1 MNFAVDILV
10 KTSFILTGAAL
21 LAALLR
27 KASAATRHAVWVLAI
42 ASTLLL
48 PLAAPLLVSSLYR
61 LCFPPL
67 APIPAAHQNN
77 RHHLLFLLTLGAF
90 MTTAGLVLL
99 DLFFL

>member
-48 PLAAPLLVSSLYR
+48 PLAALLIPRLELPLPLHPTTSVS
-61 LCFPPL
+61 FW
-67 APIPAAHQNN
+67 
-77 RHHLLFLLTLGAF
+77 LFASKEQ
-90 MTTAGLVLL
+90 
-99 DLFFL
+99 